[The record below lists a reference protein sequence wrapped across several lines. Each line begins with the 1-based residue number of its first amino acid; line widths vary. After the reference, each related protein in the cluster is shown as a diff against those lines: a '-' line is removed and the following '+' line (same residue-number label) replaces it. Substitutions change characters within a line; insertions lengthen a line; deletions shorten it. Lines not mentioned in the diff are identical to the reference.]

1 MTDDRENGKAWLEEF
16 ISSSL
21 RDRINEDSHN
31 YGKKSSFMSRVA
43 FTDCKFWAVAQKL
56 GPLVF
61 ELVYIG
67 QNVTTQEED

>member
-1 MTDDRENGKAWLEEF
+1 MTDDRENGKAWLEGF

-21 RDRINEDSHN
+21 RDRINEDSNN
-31 YGKKSSFMSRVA
+31 YGKKSSFVSRGA

>member
-1 MTDDRENGKAWLEEF
+1 MIDCKNGNSWLDEF
-16 ISSSL
+16 ISPSL
-21 RDRINEDSHN
+21 RDKKINGDSN
-31 YGKKSSFMSRVA
+31 NQGKKSSFMSHVD

-67 QNVTTQEED
+67 QNVTTEEED

>member
-1 MTDDRENGKAWLEEF
+1 MIVKNGNSQLDEF

-21 RDRINEDSHN
+21 WDRINGDSTN
-31 YGKKSSFMSRVA
+31 YGKKSSFMSHVE
-43 FTDCKFWAVAQKL
+43 FTDCKFWAVAWKL

-67 QNVTTQEED
+67 QNVTTEEED